1 MPRELPIFPLPL
13 VLFPG
18 ATQALHIFEPR
29 YRQMLADCLEG
40 DRRFGIAWVR
50 PQEGPDPEP
59 NLGDIGCIAHVHA
72 THRLADGRSN
82 IVTIGERRFTLEA
95 WIDGGPSTP
104 YRRARVEEFDDE
116 PADPAELAPLAKEV
130 RQGFQRLVKALAI
143 LTDRETQAF
152 ELPPPDDSARL
163 SFQVASVLELEPD
176 QKQRLLVMRHTGQR
190 LRHLRD
196 VLGPLADDANKRAAV
211 HFRARG
217 NGKGG
222 PNPSIEKVDGEAG
235 GGIGA

>member
-1 MPRELPIFPLPL
+1 MSRDLPIFPLPL

-29 YRQMLADCLEG
+29 YRQMLTDCLEG

-50 PQEGPDPEP
+50 QEQDLDPAP
-59 NLGDIGCIAHVHA
+59 SVGDVGCIAHVHA

-82 IVTIGERRFTLEA
+82 IVTIGERRFVIQG
-95 WIDGGPSTP
+95 WIEDPATP
-104 YRRARVEEFDDE
+104 YRRARVEEFDDD
-116 PADPAELAPLAKEV
+116 AVDPFELAPLAREV

-163 SFQVASVLELEPD
+163 SFQVASVLELEPE
-176 QKQRLLVMRHTGQR
+176 QKQRLLVMRQTGQR
-190 LRHLRD
+190 LRQLRD
-196 VLGPLADDANKRAAV
+196 FLGPLADDAEKRASV

-222 PNPSIEKVDGEAG
+222 PKPSIEKVEEGTGE
-235 GGIGA
+235 